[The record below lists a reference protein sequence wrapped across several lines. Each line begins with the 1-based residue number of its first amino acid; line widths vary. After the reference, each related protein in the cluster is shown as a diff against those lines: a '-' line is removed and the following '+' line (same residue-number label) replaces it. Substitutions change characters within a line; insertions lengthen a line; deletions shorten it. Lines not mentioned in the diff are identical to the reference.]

1 MILGEIS
8 PCMRLF
14 LFILASTSVWLCPQ
28 SSLAA
33 ATSSE
38 SKGGSGASDVVQM
51 MSAEGNSQTGQY
63 EKMRAQTLANA
74 RMIAGPKT
82 RNPHLATT
90 GVDSSVLAI
99 VAEQRAYLQS
109 HIAKQ
114 SSDSSVLHRMT
125 STLGGASRDNSGT
138 PSQPKSSPP
147 LPRMLQRS
155 TCTSPTIQSVNGRNA
170 GVVFTPIEPDNY
182 YRIEG
187 CGFGSTPG
195 SVRLQPDLR
204 NIQSGANSRSLP
216 MELDSP
222 AGWTD
227 DEITVHIDPTL
238 SGVSDFPVDMVVHLA
253 NGHEVPLLGCMFVA
267 VRGEPLLLKTI
278 PAAWVKLEPTSASSR
293 PIRQLEYVS
302 PPVASEEI
310 SADALGSSVFIV
322 RSDREL
328 FAAGRDLYDF
338 SQLNPG
344 WVVESLQL
352 SQFGVS
358 CHGDKVP
365 AESKGA
371 WTITWTA
378 HGFAVS
384 WATETC
390 TSSASPAFSFAL
402 NSSQYAARIWV
413 IGPAGT
419 QPMRNGL

>member
-1 MILGEIS
+1 
-8 PCMRLF
+8 MRLF
-14 LFILASTSVWLCPQ
+14 LLILASTSLWLGTQ
-28 SSLAA
+28 SSLA
-33 ATSSE
+33 TDPSKK
-38 SKGGSGASDVVQM
+38 SKGGSGASRVVQM
-51 MSAEGNSQTGQY
+51 MSAEVNTQTGQY
-63 EKMRAQTLANA
+63 ERMRTQTLAKA
-74 RMIAGPKT
+74 RMIVGPKT

-90 GVDSSVLAI
+90 GVETSVLAV

-109 HIAKQ
+109 HVAMQ
-114 SSDSSVLHRMT
+114 SSAPSLLQRMNAAPA
-125 STLGGASRDNSGT
+125 GASRGNSLA
-138 PSQPKSSPP
+138 PSQPRASPQQP
-147 LPRMLQRS
+147 GEPSRTSCL
-155 TCTSPTIQSVNGRNA
+155 SPTIRSVNGRNSA
-170 GVVFTPIEPDNY
+170 VVFTPIEPDNY

-204 NIQSGANSRSLP
+204 NIQPGANSRPLS
-216 MELDSP
+216 MQLDSP

-253 NGHEVPLLGCMFVA
+253 NGREAPLLGCMFVA

-278 PAAWVKLEPTSASSR
+278 PAAWVKLNATSTSSR

-302 PPVASEEI
+302 PPVASDEI

-322 RSDREL
+322 RSDREP

-338 SQLNPG
+338 SQLSPG
-344 WVVESLQL
+344 WAVESLQL
-352 SQFGVS
+352 NQFGVS

-371 WTITWTA
+371 WTTTWTA

-390 TSSASPAFSFAL
+390 TSSASPAFSFTL
-402 NSSQYAARIWV
+402 NSSQYSARVWV

-419 QPMRNGL
+419 QPMRNGF

>member
-1 MILGEIS
+1 
-8 PCMRLF
+8 
-14 LFILASTSVWLCPQ
+14 
-28 SSLAA
+28 
-33 ATSSE
+33 
-38 SKGGSGASDVVQM
+38 
-51 MSAEGNSQTGQY
+51 
-63 EKMRAQTLANA
+63 
-74 RMIAGPKT
+74 
-82 RNPHLATT
+82 
-90 GVDSSVLAI
+90 
-99 VAEQRAYLQS
+99 
-109 HIAKQ
+109 
-114 SSDSSVLHRMT
+114 
-125 STLGGASRDNSGT
+125 
-138 PSQPKSSPP
+138 
-147 LPRMLQRS
+147 
-155 TCTSPTIQSVNGRNA
+155 
-170 GVVFTPIEPDNY
+170 
-182 YRIEG
+182 
-187 CGFGSTPG
+187 
-195 SVRLQPDLR
+195 
-204 NIQSGANSRSLP
+204 

-352 SQFGVS
+352 NQLGVS

-365 AESKGA
+365 AESRGA